1 MYLALPQPQNIN
13 KGALLGW
20 VSNVAPVYVG
30 IHLYFEVERN
40 TGGQWYEVDPYG
52 GSGEAILWE

>member
-1 MYLALPQPQNIN
+1 
-13 KGALLGW
+13 LGW

-30 IHLYFEVERN
+30 IHLHFEVERN

-52 GSGEAILWE
+52 GSGEPVL